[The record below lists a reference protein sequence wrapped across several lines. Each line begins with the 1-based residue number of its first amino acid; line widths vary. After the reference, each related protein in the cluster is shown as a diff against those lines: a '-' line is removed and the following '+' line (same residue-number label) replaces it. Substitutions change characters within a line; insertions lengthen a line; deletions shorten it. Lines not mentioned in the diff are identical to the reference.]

1 MTHALVAEPYSSNKV
16 RVRALG
22 VVIYSED
29 RVTCAPAACS
39 GGTVTSRRGRET
51 HRHDY
56 TRPPALLSGAVGGL
70 STSLRIF
77 ASPSLI
83 LSTESV
89 VMVEWKGMARA
100 TLPVDAVVDVEMLH

>member
-1 MTHALVAEPYSSNKV
+1 M
-16 RVRALG
+16 
-22 VVIYSED
+22 
-29 RVTCAPAACS
+29 
-39 GGTVTSRRGRET
+39 
-51 HRHDY
+51 
-56 TRPPALLSGAVGGL
+56 